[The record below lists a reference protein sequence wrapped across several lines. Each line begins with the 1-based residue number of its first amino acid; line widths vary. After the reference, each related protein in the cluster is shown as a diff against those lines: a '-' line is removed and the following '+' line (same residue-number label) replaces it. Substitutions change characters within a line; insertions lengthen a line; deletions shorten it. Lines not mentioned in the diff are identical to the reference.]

1 MSAERAEEPVLSNP
15 FVEAIT
21 VEVSKASGLEAEQV
35 EALLE
40 TPPNP
45 EMGDYALPCFTL
57 AKTMRKAPNLIAEE
71 LSAQIETGATITE
84 VKPAGPYLNFFV
96 SKSDLVTAT
105 MEKVLAQGDAYG
117 RSTVGEGKTVVVDFS
132 SPNIAKPFTIGHLRT
147 TAIGNALVR
156 IYDALGWNAVGINY
170 LGDWGAPHGMNIAA
184 YKQWGDE
191 EKVRKNPPYELFN
204 LYVKYNAEVE
214 NDPSLKESAQE
225 WTRKLENGD
234 EEARTLWKW
243 FREETIEDF
252 KRVYGRMGIDFTEY
266 SGESVYHAGSTE
278 VVERLKS
285 EEIASESE
293 GAIVVK
299 FEDDMTPAVLQTS
312 HGTIVYLGRDL
323 CAAADRKARYDFDK
337 MVYVVGAEQTLHF
350 KQLFRTLKMMGNDWA
365 DSCSHVPFGLINFK
379 GMKMSTRKGNV
390 IFLEEVLDRAI
401 ELTKEIIEEKNPD
414 LPNKDRIAEDV
425 GIGAIIYADLDSRRT
440 RDVVFDWEE
449 ILNFSGETGPYIQY
463 THARYCSVIRK
474 YGTDVPPPDVDLAL
488 LSEPEAV
495 EVIKRIDD
503 FPRTIE
509 RAAEQD
515 EPSLIATY
523 LIDLCTQANRFY
535 NACRVVSEDEAL
547 TKARVS
553 LVYAIKTV
561 LKNGLGLLGMR
572 APEEM

>member
-1 MSAERAEEPVLSNP
+1 MSNP
-15 FVEAIT
+15 FVEAIAQQ
-21 VEVSKASGLEAEQV
+21 VSKASGLEAPEV
-35 EALLE
+35 ESLLE

-45 EMGDYALPCFTL
+45 EMGDYALPCFAM

-71 LSAQIETGATITE
+71 LAGQIETGSTITE
-84 VKPAGPYLNFFV
+84 VRAAGPYLNFFV
-96 SKSDLVTAT
+96 SKSDLVSGT
-105 MEKVLAQGDAYG
+105 MERVLSQGDAYG
-117 RSTVGEGKTVVVDFS
+117 RSDVGAGKTVVVDFS

-184 YKQWGDE
+184 YQEWGDE

-204 LYVKYNAEVE
+204 LYVKFNAEVE
-214 NDPSLKESAQE
+214 NNPSLKESAQA
-225 WTRKLENGD
+225 WTRKLEAGD
-234 EEARTLWKW
+234 EEALGLWKW

-252 KRVYGRMGIDFTEY
+252 KRVYHRMGIDFTEY
-266 SGESVYHAGSTE
+266 SGESVYHTPSTE
-278 VVERLKS
+278 LVEKMKAEGLA
-285 EEIASESE
+285 EESE
-293 GAIVVK
+293 GALVVK

-323 CAAADRKARYDFDK
+323 CAAADRKKRYDFDK
-337 MVYVVGAEQTLHF
+337 MIYVVGSEQSLHF
-350 KQLFRTLKMMGNDWA
+350 KQLFRTLKMMGHDWA
-365 DSCSHVPFGLINFK
+365 DTCSHVPFGLINFK

-390 IFLEEVLDRAI
+390 IFLEEVLDRAV
-401 ELTKEIIEEKNPD
+401 EMTGAIIEEKNPD
-414 LPNKDRIAEDV
+414 LPNKAQIAEDV

-463 THARYCSVIRK
+463 THARYCSVLRK
-474 YGTDVPPPDVDLAL
+474 YGQEIPPPDVDLTL
-488 LSEPEAV
+488 LSEPEAI
-495 EVIKRIDD
+495 EVVKRIEE
-503 FPRTIE
+503 FPKVIE
-509 RAAEQD
+509 RAAEND
-515 EPSLIATY
+515 EPSLIASY
-523 LIDLCTQANRFY
+523 LIELCTAANRFY

-547 TKARVS
+547 TQARVT

-561 LKNGLGLLGMR
+561 LKNGLALLGIK